1 MKKLAKRVEF
11 VIFIHHEADY
21 GFVCKSEEVRD
32 VAVQI
37 VRIAAR
43 MAQNRLIPNFE
54 VKSPGK
60 LIEKHCRIDGANKS
74 TQPIK
79 ASLKSDE

>member
-1 MKKLAKRVEF
+1 VSTGILDEKMKKLAKRVEF

-43 MAQNRLIPNFE
+43 MA
-54 VKSPGK
+54 
-60 LIEKHCRIDGANKS
+60 
-74 TQPIK
+74 
-79 ASLKSDE
+79 